1 MKKDKLSKE
10 AAKLDKSI
18 KEQANTTTRK
28 FTQVKSG
35 GDYQFHNFEIET
47 PKKAEVK
54 RDYQRWVLIN
64 KQGQLVGRLEHDAY
78 NTRQSAKDWFQMTSS
93 LSGSTMNIDDLFYV
107 LKVEEYEFLKELDVL
122 DLIADEDIN

>member
-1 MKKDKLSKE
+1 MKKDKQSKE

-35 GDYQFHNFEIET
+35 GDYQFHNFEIE
-47 PKKAEVK
+47 PSKKVEVE

-64 KQGQLVGRLEHDAY
+64 KQGHLVGRLEHDAY
-78 NTRQSAKDWFQMTSS
+78 NTRQSAKDWFQMTST
-93 LSGSTMNIDDLFYV
+93 LAGSTLNIDDLFYV

-122 DLIADEDIN
+122 DLINDEDIN

>member
-35 GDYQFHNFEIET
+35 GDYQFHNFEIEP

-64 KQGQLVGRLEHDAY
+64 KQGHLVGRLEHDAY

>member
-1 MKKDKLSKE
+1 MKKDKPSKE

-28 FTQVKSG
+28 FTQIESG
-35 GDYQFHNFEIET
+35 GDYQFHNFEIE
-47 PKKAEVK
+47 PSKKVEVE

-64 KQGQLVGRLEHDAY
+64 KQGHLVGRLEHDAY
-78 NTRQSAKDWFQMTSS
+78 NTRQSAKDWFQMTST
-93 LSGSTMNIDDLFYV
+93 LAGSTLNIDDLFYV

-122 DLIADEDIN
+122 DLINDEDIN

>member
-35 GDYQFHNFEIET
+35 GNYQFHNFEIEP

-64 KQGQLVGRLEHDAY
+64 KQGHLVGRLEHDAY

-93 LSGSTMNIDDLFYV
+93 LSGSTINIDDLFYV

-122 DLIADEDIN
+122 DLINDEDIN